1 MYKFLSIFFV
11 ILFSQNIYANSTIT
25 GKQISEILKL
35 WLDDKGKQANFEI
48 LETIKYPYCETPNL
62 IISDIS
68 ASYNLIKISCIAP
81 NQWSFITRNK
91 IKKDFSYNKKQKN
104 QFKVL
109 TLKKTK
115 SAGSTITEHDL
126 VIINKNLS
134 RFDNLVLEK
143 DQIVGKKLKNSIS
156 SGKPLYHNNF
166 EKEWLIEKNSLIV
179 IENKIG
185 NITIKE
191 DAVALDNADFMGKIR
206 VKNVKSGK
214 IIHGFAENEK
224 KVVLRAKQN

>member
-1 MYKFLSIFFV
+1 MYKFLSFLFI
-11 ILFSQNIYANSTIT
+11 IMFSQNIYANSTIT
-25 GKQISEILKL
+25 GKQLSEILKL
-35 WLDDKGKQANFEI
+35 WLNDRGKPANFEI

-68 ASYNLIKISCIAP
+68 ASHNLIKISCIAP
-81 NQWSFITRNK
+81 NEWSFITRNK
-91 IKKDFSYNKKQKN
+91 IKKDFSYNKKTKN

-115 SAGSTITEHDL
+115 SAGTTITEHDL
-126 VIINKNLS
+126 IVIKKNLS

-143 DQIVGKKLKNSIS
+143 DQIVGKKLKNSIP

>member
-11 ILFSQNIYANSTIT
+11 ILFSQNTQASSTIS
-25 GKQISEILKL
+25 GKQISEILKS
-35 WLDDKGKQANFEI
+35 WLDDKGKPANFEI
-48 LETIKYPYCETPNL
+48 LETIKYPYCERPNL

-68 ASYNLIKISCIAP
+68 ASYNLIKISCITP
-81 NQWSFITRNK
+81 NKWSFITRNK
-91 IKKDFSYNKKQKN
+91 IKKDFSYSKKTKN
-104 QFKVL
+104 QFKVI

-126 VIINKNLS
+126 IVVKKKLS
-134 RFDNLVLEK
+134 RFDNLVVEK
-143 DQIVGKKLKNSIS
+143 DEIVGRKLKNSIS

-166 EKEWLIEKNSLIV
+166 EKKWLIEKNSLIV

-214 IIHGFAENEK
+214 IIHGFAANEK
-224 KVVLRAKQN
+224 KVVLRTKQN